1 MKNIENW
8 DGMRVLTVR
17 EPWATLIVTGQK
29 NCENRSRYFGHRG
42 PLLIHASAS
51 LTREYYDTACMWV
64 VHNVARFHG
73 VEVTFPTFAECRT
86 NRGKIIGGCEV
97 GSCHRTSKSFWFD
110 ETGFAIELGNAWVAT
125 MPVSFKGQL
134 SLGTYHAAKGVHNES
149 RP

>member
-17 EPWATLIVTGQK
+17 EPWASLIVTGQK
-29 NCENRSRYFGHRG
+29 NCENRSRYLGHRG

-51 LTREYYDTACMWV
+51 LTRDYYDAACAWISRYVERM
-64 VHNVARFHG
+64 HG
-73 VEVTFPTFAECRT
+73 VTVNYPCFAECKA

-97 GSCHRTSKSFWFD
+97 GSCYRTSESFWFD
-110 ETGFAIELGNAWVAT
+110 DAGFAIELGNAWVAT
-125 MPVSFKGQL
+125 TPVSFKGQL
-134 SLGTYHAAKGVHNES
+134 SLGTYHAPKGVHDES